1 MKEVVQQEKETED
14 QAVENYFSEWYT
26 STCSEEIDIATE
38 MSMETFI
45 TSTTTIS
52 TAVTF
57 EEIAAEATGESANE
71 DLLAEEIKSQ
81 SDEVSVVSSA
91 FAEQL
96 ANVQTQLMALSHLPK
111 TIQSTLDEITKQLAS
126 LIPTP
131 KPTPSAVE
139 PEKKASD
146 EEKVVTNEGDF
157 SLPFPSSYAHSLT
170 YSLHTD
176 VQMR

>member
-1 MKEVVQQEKETED
+1 
-14 QAVENYFSEWYT
+14 
-26 STCSEEIDIATE
+26 
-38 MSMETFI
+38 METFI
-45 TSTTTIS
+45 SSTIITS

-71 DLLAEEIKSQ
+71 ELLAEEMKSQ

-111 TIQSTLDEITKQLAS
+111 TIQSTLDEITKQLQS

-131 KPTPSAVE
+131 KSNQKSVE
-139 PEKKASD
+139 PESKATD
-146 EEKVVTNEGDF
+146 EEKAVTNEGDF
-157 SLPFPSSYAHSLT
+157 SLPFPTSHALSLSLT